1 MADCSDVDLIHGI
14 WSIQLILDCTPQYRV
29 IVVVVVSM
37 EVVYPTRK
45 GNHALI
51 FTANSVTAKSTLF
64 ATAVLG
70 DI

>member
-45 GNHALI
+45 GNHALM
-51 FTANSVTAKSTLF
+51 FTAN
-64 ATAVLG
+64 
-70 DI
+70 

>member
-1 MADCSDVDLIHGI
+1 MDLIHGI
-14 WSIQLILDCTPQYRV
+14 WSIQLSLDYTPQYRV

-45 GNHALI
+45 GKHALI
-51 FTANSVTAKSTLF
+51 FTANLVTAKSTPF
-64 ATAVLG
+64 ATAVLD